1 MGCSMNQLA
10 SILPLHTTSFSPFPI
25 QKFIVQGGDQMKK
38 IAVELFVIA
47 ATVMVYVAP
56 VFAWAGGW

>member
-1 MGCSMNQLA
+1 
-10 SILPLHTTSFSPFPI
+10 
-25 QKFIVQGGDQMKK
+25 MKK
-38 IAVELFVIA
+38 IVVELFIIT